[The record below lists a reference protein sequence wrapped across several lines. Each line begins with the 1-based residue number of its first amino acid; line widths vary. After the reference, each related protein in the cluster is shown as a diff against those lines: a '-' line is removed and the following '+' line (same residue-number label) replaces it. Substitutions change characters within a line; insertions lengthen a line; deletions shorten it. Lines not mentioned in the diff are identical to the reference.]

1 MTNNSYWRD
10 RELEHIKKS
19 IKDDAKLAR
28 RLRQKYMEALEEI
41 QQQIEAFYGRYAD
54 KEGISIDEVR
64 KRARKLD
71 IEKYAKKAARYVK
84 LAHTKIPF
92 LRWMAFTDKANSEM
106 AIYNLTMKVNRL
118 ELLKLNVELELYALL
133 NEEEKFLYEELT
145 KSAKAEYERQSG
157 ILGQTINYN
166 EKHIESIV
174 NASFL
179 TATWSDRIWANQDAL
194 RQELDKLLNRGI
206 LQGKNPH
213 ELARDLRKVFDT
225 SVYNAERLLRTELG
239 RVQIQVAEDSFKK
252 ADIEKYE
259 YIAEPT
265 ACEECARLD
274 GKVFDLDKMEV
285 GLNAPVLHPNCRCSI
300 AAYVDREAWD
310 ADLKARG
317 L

>member
-1 MTNNSYWRD
+1 MTNNYWRD

-19 IKDDAKLAR
+19 IKNDAQLAK

-84 LAHTKIPF
+84 RAHSKIPF

-206 LQGKNPH
+206 LQGKNPR
-213 ELARDLRKVFDT
+213 ELARDLRKVFNT
-225 SVYNAERLLRTELG
+225 SAYNAERLLITEMA
-239 RVQIQVAEDSFKK
+239 RVQADVFKDSMNQAEYE
-252 ADIEKYE
+252 AYE

-265 ACEECARLD
+265 ACDICAELD
-274 GKVFDLDKMEV
+274 GKIFNLEEMEV
-285 GLNAPVLHPNCRCSI
+285 GKNMYPMHPHCKCS
-300 AAYVDREAWD
+300 AAAAFDREAWD
-310 ADLKARG
+310 ADLRARG

>member
-1 MTNNSYWRD
+1 MPNNYWRD

-84 LAHTKIPF
+84 RAHSKIPF

-133 NEEEKFLYEELT
+133 NDEDRFLYEELT
-145 KSAKAEYERQSG
+145 KQAKAEYERQSG

-166 EKHIESIV
+166 EKHLQSIV

-179 TATWSDRIWANQDAL
+179 TATWSDRIWVNQDAL

-206 LQGKNPH
+206 LQGKNPR
-213 ELARDLRKVFDT
+213 ELARDLRKVFNT
-225 SVYNAERLLRTELG
+225 SAYNAERLLITEMA
-239 RVQIQVAEDSFKK
+239 RVQADVFKDSMEKAEF
-252 ADIEKYE
+252 EE
-259 YIAEPT
+259 YIYLAEPN
-265 ACEECARLD
+265 ACDACKELD
-274 GKVFDLDKMEV
+274 DKVFKVKDMEV
-285 GLNAPVLHPNCRCSI
+285 GKNMFPMHPNCRCSTSG
-300 AAYVDREAWD
+300 YMDREAWD
-310 ADLKARG
+310 ADLRARG

>member
-1 MTNNSYWRD
+1 MTNNYWRD

-19 IKDDAKLAR
+19 IKNDAKLAK

-41 QQQIEAFYGRYAD
+41 QQQIEVFYGRYAD

-133 NEEEKFLYEELT
+133 NDEDRFLYEELT
-145 KSAKAEYERQSG
+145 KQAKAEYERQSG
-157 ILGQTINYN
+157 ILGQSIAYN

-174 NASFL
+174 NSSFL

-206 LQGKNPH
+206 LQGKNPR

-225 SVYNAERLLRTELG
+225 SVYNSERLLRTELA
-239 RVQIQVAEDSFKK
+239 RVQQDVFQDCMKK
-252 ADIEKYE
+252 AEIEQYE
-259 YIAEPT
+259 YIAEPD
-265 ACEECARLD
+265 ACPICKKLD
-274 GKVFDLDKMEV
+274 GKIFNLDEAQV
-285 GLNAPVLHPNCRCSI
+285 GVNAYPMHPNCRCSQ

-310 ADLKARG
+310 ADLRARG

>member
-1 MTNNSYWRD
+1 MTNNYWRD

-19 IKDDAKLAR
+19 IKNDAQLAK

-54 KEGISIDEVR
+54 KEGISIEEVR

-84 LAHTKIPF
+84 IAHTKIPF
-92 LRWMAFTDKANSEM
+92 LRWMAFTDKANNEM

-133 NEEEKFLYEELT
+133 NDEDRFLYEELT
-145 KSAKAEYERQSG
+145 KQAKAEYERQSG

-206 LQGKNPH
+206 LQGKNPR

-225 SVYNAERLLRTELG
+225 SVYNAERLLRTELA
-239 RVQIQVAEDSFKK
+239 RVQIQVQEDSYKK
-252 ADIEKYE
+252 AGFEKYVV
-259 YIAEPT
+259 IVEPDG
-265 ACEECARLD
+265 CEKCKPFD
-274 GKVFDLDKMEV
+274 NKVFNVEDMQV
-285 GLNAPVLHPNCRCSI
+285 GVNAPIFHPNCRCSTSS
-300 AAYVDREAWD
+300 YFDRKSFEK
-310 ADLKARG
+310 DLKKRG